1 MDIKAPIILQVSQ
14 GGSAFFAGK
23 GHSNDNQ
30 QASITGSIA
39 GAHHILL
46 SQSHTVCAYKA
57 CLLGI

>member
-39 GAHHILL
+39 AAHYVLAVAK
-46 SQSHTVCAYKA
+46 SYGVSVQS
-57 CLLGI
+57 LFF